1 MRWQSCLTPTET
13 TRCAASSTVTLES
26 RCRDH
31 CKTAQ
36 SLEPTPRSPSSNA
49 TLCCCLLVHL
59 EYDKVIV
66 KNNNTN
72 NQINNHR
79 TMHPSKYFS
88 DTSSHKRNNQ
98 RTNDSLNRRHEPAE
112 RAQKIRVSDPG
123 EFKLA
128 RIASRKMAGLLPI
141 AWTGFQFQSPNKKLS
156 CTAHNL
162 IKTNKKP

>member
-1 MRWQSCLTPTET
+1 MLDPDRGEDNTVHSFTYSNNIGVK
-13 TRCAASSTVTLES
+13 ASRPPS
-26 RCRDH
+26 
-31 CKTAQ
+31 
-36 SLEPTPRSPSSNA
+36 SPSSNA

-88 DTSSHKRNNQ
+88 DTSLSQMKQQKDERFFEQ
-98 RTNDSLNRRHEPAE
+98 KRRHVPAE

-141 AWTGFQFQSPNKKLS
+141 AWTGFQFQSPNKKLIL
-156 CTAHNL
+156 HNTQFNQNQQET
-162 IKTNKKP
+162 INA